1 MDYGTLNLLFFYINH
16 LKSLTL
22 LKSNAI
28 WRLLHLQEDFNKR
41 HSAHIPLCPPQFA
54 GAIRD
59 PGGPGQRSYTGSPPA
74 GSSPRSPPDENFPH
88 FHRIN
93 GGPSASDNNKISE
106 QQQQQQQYVNRKS
119 SEAGSDISPRSA
131 QNAAH
136 FEISE
141 DQQQRRIRSGSK
153 SSKSSRSS
161 RTSRQ
166 TKMWFIPH

>member
-106 QQQQQQQYVNRKS
+106 QQQQYVKRKS